1 MTCIIME
8 SLKLA
13 LSILDSRFD
22 VYWVAAVDVPAGKF
36 IYVVCLLFVAADI
49 VPPVLVIF
57 VN

>member
-1 MTCIIME
+1 ME